1 MGPFTAVGERRSL
14 VTDLSKEKGP
24 KSSLSLSCLQSEVV
38 FHDSSSIVPFLNRR
52 DPDVGF
58 PSAKELSRSVKFFS
72 TLSYLPTISLRGK
85 QRQGRSNRFH
95 IQAPGLQPK
104 ALLSLAPPPLLMYSW
119 QHHVKQRGMCH
130 FLSTYWKFHLFG
142 FPFLLNI
149 VFSHSMYVN
158 SQLLSKTG
166 RNV

>member
-24 KSSLSLSCLQSEVV
+24 KSTLSLSCLQSEVV
-38 FHDSSSIVPFLNRR
+38 FHDSSSIVLFLNRR

-95 IQAPGLQPK
+95 IQAARLAAQSSSIPSPSPT
-104 ALLSLAPPPLLMYSW
+104 AHVLLATPCKTKRDVSLP
-119 QHHVKQRGMCH
+119 
-130 FLSTYWKFHLFG
+130 FHLLEISFVWVSFFIKYSLLPQHVCE
-142 FPFLLNI
+142 FPAPL
-149 VFSHSMYVN
+149 
-158 SQLLSKTG
+158 
-166 RNV
+166 